1 MEFKGRIAKLLPMR
15 SGTSQRTGN
24 EWKSL
29 PFVFEYFENETDRW
43 ADSVV
48 LETFDT
54 KVIDNLK
61 EGMEVI
67 CGFGHKA
74 KDIKKQDGTDTT
86 INEIRLYKIESIRK
100 PAQQP
105 QVPQG
110 NVLGGPQTPPYN
122 PYAQQPFPPQVDAN
136 GNPQNKEGGNADDL
150 LF

>member
-1 MEFKGRIAKLLPMR
+1 MEFQGRIAKVLPMR

-29 PFVFEYFENETDRW
+29 PFVFEYFEHDTDRW

-54 KVIDNLK
+54 KVIENLQ

-74 KDIKKQDGTDTT
+74 KEITRQDGTKTT
-86 INEIRLYKIESIRK
+86 MNELRLYKIECIRK
-100 PAQQP
+100 QSAAPAPAPQPAAPVQQP
-105 QVPQG
+105 V
-110 NVLGGPQTPPYN
+110 T
-122 PYAQQPFPPQVDAN
+122 QQNN
-136 GNPQNKEGGNADDL
+136 GDDDL
-150 LF
+150 PF